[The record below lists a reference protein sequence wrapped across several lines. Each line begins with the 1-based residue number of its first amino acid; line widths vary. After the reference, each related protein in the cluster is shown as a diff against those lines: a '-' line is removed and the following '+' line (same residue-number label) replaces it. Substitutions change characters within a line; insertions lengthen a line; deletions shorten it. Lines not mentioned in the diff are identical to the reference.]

1 MTGTGRTTVAM
12 AAGAGMLLL
21 SVRVLRSRLALIRV
35 TGSSMTPA
43 FADGDRLLVRRTT
56 RVRRGD
62 AVVFRNPVPFGDGD
76 DALAWLIKRVSAL
89 PGDAVP
95 PDVREIVGA
104 PDGGLVPP
112 GSLIVRG
119 DAARTQD
126 SRHFG
131 YVPQASLLGVV
142 LTRPTPPAAPEPTAH
157 SGVRSAHPRTAAL
170 LVCSLHTPS
179 AHPLLSRR
187 ELTYVGRTLLT
198 SPLDARSDGEHIV
211 GAAILRALSKSV
223 GALSPPPALPTPYPK
238 RHP

>member
-1 MTGTGRTTVAM
+1 MTGAGRTTMAM
-12 AAGAGMLLL
+12 AVGAGMLLL

-62 AVVFRNPVPFGDGD
+62 AVVFRNPVPFGDN
-76 DALAWLIKRVSAL
+76 APAWLVKRVSAL

-142 LTRPTPPAAPEPTAH
+142 LTRPTPL
-157 SGVRSAHPRTAAL
+157 GRS
-170 LVCSLHTPS
+170 
-179 AHPLLSRR
+179 
-187 ELTYVGRTLLT
+187 
-198 SPLDARSDGEHIV
+198 
-211 GAAILRALSKSV
+211 
-223 GALSPPPALPTPYPK
+223 
-238 RHP
+238 

>member
-1 MTGTGRTTVAM
+1 MTGAGRTTVAM

-62 AVVFRNPVPFGDGD
+62 AVVFRNPVPFGDG
-76 DALAWLIKRVSAL
+76 APAWLVKRVSAL

-142 LTRPTPPAAPEPTAH
+142 LTRPTPL
-157 SGVRSAHPRTAAL
+157 GRS
-170 LVCSLHTPS
+170 
-179 AHPLLSRR
+179 
-187 ELTYVGRTLLT
+187 
-198 SPLDARSDGEHIV
+198 
-211 GAAILRALSKSV
+211 
-223 GALSPPPALPTPYPK
+223 
-238 RHP
+238 

>member
-1 MTGTGRTTVAM
+1 MTGAGRTTVAM

-76 DALAWLIKRVSAL
+76 DALAWLVKRVSAL

-104 PDGGLVPP
+104 PDGGRVPP

-131 YVPQASLLGVV
+131 YVPQSSLLGVV
-142 LTRPTPPAAPEPTAH
+142 LTRPTPL
-157 SGVRSAHPRTAAL
+157 G
-170 LVCSLHTPS
+170 
-179 AHPLLSRR
+179 RR
-187 ELTYVGRTLLT
+187 
-198 SPLDARSDGEHIV
+198 
-211 GAAILRALSKSV
+211 
-223 GALSPPPALPTPYPK
+223 
-238 RHP
+238 

>member
-1 MTGTGRTTVAM
+1 MTGAGRTTVAL

-21 SVRVLRSRLALIRV
+21 SVHVLRSRLAVIRV
-35 TGSSMTPA
+35 TGASMTPA

-76 DALAWLIKRVSAL
+76 DALAWLVKRVSAL

-131 YVPQASLLGVV
+131 YVPQESLLGVV
-142 LTRPTPPAAPEPTAH
+142 LTRPTPL
-157 SGVRSAHPRTAAL
+157 GRS
-170 LVCSLHTPS
+170 
-179 AHPLLSRR
+179 
-187 ELTYVGRTLLT
+187 
-198 SPLDARSDGEHIV
+198 
-211 GAAILRALSKSV
+211 
-223 GALSPPPALPTPYPK
+223 
-238 RHP
+238 